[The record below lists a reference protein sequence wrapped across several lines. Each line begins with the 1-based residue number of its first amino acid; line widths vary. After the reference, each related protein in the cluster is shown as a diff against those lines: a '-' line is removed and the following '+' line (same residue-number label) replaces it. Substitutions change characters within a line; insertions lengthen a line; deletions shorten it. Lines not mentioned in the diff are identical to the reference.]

1 MFTLHPFNVVN
12 PTSLKSFVIK
22 TGAEREGKKKG
33 KRKGKKE
40 KKKLNIIDFPLLFRG
55 LKSLFYT

>member
-1 MFTLHPFNVVN
+1 MVISLRLSSHNVHSLHPFNVVN

-40 KKKLNIIDFPLLFRG
+40 KKN
-55 LKSLFYT
+55 